1 MIRSFKA
8 KGSVM
13 KDLTEEQLKTRQGVI
28 KKLVAERWMKEMSQ
42 EELAR
47 LVDTSRSNIS
57 RIESGRQNVTID
69 QLIRMADAMG
79 STLGIV
85 MEENPP
91 YGETTE
97 YSVRLFDDELFT
109 FRFSDGPQRVPV
121 LGSVNTG
128 LSRLFPAGLELS
140 DEGLLRWLEARSI
153 PKNREFVGAILSTL
167 GLEIN
172 DIKGITDVCRGL
184 SLTDSYWIV
193 PKGSGLKFAD
203 FNLFENDFSPVLS
216 LVAFTGYGRSRTKLT
231 TSPELTTNGMLRK
244 GWRYFGKNDIWLY
257 KGGTQDAANAGNEP
271 YSEVYACQAAERM
284 GLNAVH
290 YELARWK
297 GILASRCRLFTD
309 INTSFVPIGQLVRS
323 GGITACIDYYKSLG
337 DDYYQQLASML
348 VFDAVILNE
357 DRHFGNFGLLR
368 DNRSG
373 RIIAPAPV
381 FDNGNGLLCYAM
393 RSDFDG
399 DLDSY
404 IAQRKNPYGPGF
416 GFDELCSMV
425 IGPKQRAQLR
435 RLINFRFAPND
446 VSDLPAWRLEA
457 LNELI
462 QKRVRRLLEL

>member
-1 MIRSFKA
+1 MIHRKND
-8 KGSVM
+8 KGRIM
-13 KDLTEEQLKTRQGVI
+13 KELTKKQLKTRQEII
-28 KKLVAERWMKEMSQ
+28 KKITSERWFKNMSQ

-47 LVDTSRSNIS
+47 LVETKRSNIS
-57 RIESGRQNVTID
+57 RIESGRQNVSID

-79 STLGIV
+79 SSLNIV
-85 MEENPP
+85 MEDILP
-91 YGETTE
+91 YGDVRE
-97 YSVRLFDDELFT
+97 YSVRLFDDELFS
-109 FRFSDGPQRVPV
+109 FSFSEGPQQIPV
-121 LGSVNTG
+121 LDSVNSELTH
-128 LSRLFPAGLELS
+128 LLPAGLELS
-140 DEGLLRWLEARSI
+140 DEGLLRWLEGRSI
-153 PKNREFVGAILSTL
+153 PKNREFAGTILSTL
-167 GLEIN
+167 GLDIN
-172 DIKGITDVCRGL
+172 NIKGIIDVCRGL
-184 SLTDSYWIV
+184 SLNDSYWIV
-193 PKGSGLKFAD
+193 PKGSNLKFDD

-271 YSEVYACQAAERM
+271 YSEVYACQVAERM

-309 INTSFVPIGQLVRS
+309 KNTSFVPIGQLVKS
-323 GGITACIDYYKSLG
+323 GGITACIDYYSALG

-393 RSDFDG
+393 KSDFDG

-416 GFDELCSMV
+416 SFDELCKMV

-435 RLINFRFAPND
+435 RLINFSFTASD
-446 VSDLPAWRLEA
+446 VSDLPAWRLAA
-457 LNELI
+457 LEELI
-462 QKRVRRLLEL
+462 QKRVRSLLEL